1 MSKQSTTS
9 SDFKSGYIAIVG
21 RPNVG
26 KSTLL
31 NTLVGQ
37 KISITTHKPQTTRHK
52 ILGIKTT
59 EQYQMVF
66 VDTPGF
72 HLGETRAINKYMN
85 RAALSALHEVDAI
98 LFVVEAGRWKA
109 EDQSLLEKIPEGRA
123 PVIVVV
129 NKVDTVNDKKEL
141 LPFMAELAGRFTF
154 HSLLP
159 VSARNGDG
167 LDRLEK
173 IVGDCLPQAPAFFDA
188 DQITDKSQR
197 FLAAE
202 IIREKLYLALQ
213 QELPYALTVEIE
225 AFSEEPEI
233 NNISAVI
240 WVEKSSHKGMVI
252 GKRGAGLKA
261 VGQAARKAMEELFEK
276 KVFLQLWVKV
286 KSDWSD
292 DERALRSLGY
302 QDNSSA

>member
-1 MSKQSTTS
+1 MSTA

-31 NTLVGQ
+31 NGLVGQ

-59 EQYQMVF
+59 GRYQMIF

-72 HLGETRAINKYMN
+72 HLGESRAINRYMN
-85 RAALSALHEVDAI
+85 RAALSALRDVDVI

-109 EDQSLLEKIPEGRA
+109 EDQSLLQKIPTGQA
-123 PVIVVV
+123 PVIAVV
-129 NKVDTVNDKKEL
+129 NKVDAVSDKKEL
-141 LPFMAELAGRFTF
+141 LPFLAELAGRFAF
-154 HSLLP
+154 HALLP
-159 VSARNGDG
+159 VSARNGEG
-167 LDRLEK
+167 LDRLEQV
-173 IVGDCLPQAPAFFDA
+173 IGDCLPQAPAYFDPE
-188 DQITDKSQR
+188 QVTDKSQR

-202 IIREKLYLALQ
+202 IIREKLYLSMQ
-213 QELPYALTVEIE
+213 QEVPYALTVEIE

-252 GKRGAGLKA
+252 GKGGAGLKG
-261 VGQAARKAMEELFEK
+261 VGQVARKAMEALFEK

-292 DERALRSLGY
+292 DERALQSLGY
-302 QDNSSA
+302 RDD

>member
-1 MSKQSTTS
+1 MSKAP

-37 KISITTHKPQTTRHK
+37 KISITTHKPQTTRHR

-59 EQYQMVF
+59 ERYQMIF

-72 HLGETRAINKYMN
+72 HLGETRAINRYMN
-85 RAALSALHEVDAI
+85 RAALSALHGVDI
-98 LFVVEAGRWKA
+98 VLFVVEAGRWKT
-109 EDQSLLEKIPEGRA
+109 EDQSLLDKIPVDQA
-123 PVIVVV
+123 PVIAIV
-129 NKVDTVNDKKEL
+129 NKVDSVSDKREL
-141 LPFMAELAGRFTF
+141 LPFMATLAQRFAF
-154 HSLLP
+154 HALLP
-159 VSARNGDG
+159 VSARKGEG
-167 LDRLEK
+167 LNQLEK
-173 IVGDCLPQAPAFFDA
+173 LIDGCLPQAPAYFDA
-188 DQITDKSQR
+188 DQITDKSLR

-202 IIREKLYLALQ
+202 IIRERLYLAMQ
-213 QELPYALTVEIE
+213 QELPYSLTVEIE
-225 AFSEEPEI
+225 AFSEEPNI

-240 WVEKSSHKGMVI
+240 WVEKTSHKGMVI

-261 VGQAARKAMEELFEK
+261 VGQAARKAMEELFDK

-302 QDNSSA
+302 QDNHPEKF

>member
-1 MSKQSTTS
+1 MSTAS
-9 SDFKSGYIAIVG
+9 SDFKSGYIAIAG

-31 NTLVGQ
+31 NALVGQ

-52 ILGIKTT
+52 VLGIKTT
-59 EQYQMVF
+59 EHFQMVF

-72 HLGETRAINKYMN
+72 HLGESRALNRYMN
-85 RAALSALHEVDAI
+85 RAALSALHEVDVV
-98 LFVVEAGRWKA
+98 LFVVEAGRWKV
-109 EDQSLLEKIPEGRA
+109 EDQSLLEKVPNNQG
-123 PVIVVV
+123 PVIAVV
-129 NKVDTVNDKKEL
+129 NKVDAVSDKKEL
-141 LPFMAELAGRFTF
+141 LPYIAELASRFTF
-154 HSLLP
+154 HALLP
-159 VSARNGDG
+159 VSARDGEG
-167 LDRLEK
+167 LDRLEE
-173 IVGDCLPQAPAFFDA
+173 IIGECLPQAPAYFDA
-188 DQITDKSQR
+188 DQVTDKSQR

-202 IIREKLYLALQ
+202 IIREKLYLVLR

-233 NNISAVI
+233 NHISAVI
-240 WVEKSSHKGMVI
+240 WVEKNSHKGMVI

-302 QDNSSA
+302 QD

>member
-1 MSKQSTTS
+1 MSTA

-31 NTLVGQ
+31 NGLVGQ

-59 EQYQMVF
+59 GRYQMIF

-72 HLGETRAINKYMN
+72 HLGESRAINRYMN
-85 RAALSALHEVDAI
+85 RAALSALRDVDAI

-109 EDQSLLEKIPEGRA
+109 EDQSLLQKIPTGQA
-123 PVIVVV
+123 PVIAVI
-129 NKVDTVNDKKEL
+129 NKVDAVSDKKEL
-141 LPFMAELAGRFTF
+141 LPFLAELAGRFAF
-154 HSLLP
+154 HALLP
-159 VSARNGDG
+159 VSARNGEG
-167 LDRLEK
+167 LDRLEQV
-173 IVGDCLPQAPAFFDA
+173 IGDYLPQSPAYFDPE
-188 DQITDKSQR
+188 QVTDKSQR

-202 IIREKLYLALQ
+202 IIREKLYLSMQ
-213 QELPYALTVEIE
+213 QEVPYALTVEIE

-252 GKRGAGLKA
+252 GKGGAGLKG
-261 VGQAARKAMEELFEK
+261 VGQAARKAMEALFEK

-292 DERALRSLGY
+292 DERALQSLGY
-302 QDNSSA
+302 RDD

>member
-1 MSKQSTTS
+1 MSTAS
-9 SDFKSGYIAIVG
+9 SDFKSGYIAIAG

-31 NTLVGQ
+31 NALVGQ

-52 ILGIKTT
+52 VLGIKTT
-59 EQYQMVF
+59 EHFQMVF

-72 HLGETRAINKYMN
+72 HLGESRALNRYMN
-85 RAALSALHEVDAI
+85 RAALSALHEVDVV
-98 LFVVEAGRWKA
+98 LFVVEAGRWKV
-109 EDQSLLEKIPEGRA
+109 EDQSLLEKVPNNQGS
-123 PVIVVV
+123 VIAVV
-129 NKVDTVNDKKEL
+129 NKVDAVSDKKEL
-141 LPFMAELAGRFTF
+141 LPYIAELASRFTF
-154 HSLLP
+154 HALLP
-159 VSARNGDG
+159 VSARDGEG
-167 LDRLEK
+167 LDRLEE
-173 IVGDCLPQAPAFFDA
+173 IIGECLPQAPAYFDA
-188 DQITDKSQR
+188 DQVTDKSQR

-202 IIREKLYLALQ
+202 IIREKLYLVLR

-233 NNISAVI
+233 NHISAVI
-240 WVEKSSHKGMVI
+240 WVEKNSHKGMVI

-302 QDNSSA
+302 QD

>member
-1 MSKQSTTS
+1 MSTAS

-31 NTLVGQ
+31 NALVGQ

-52 ILGIKTT
+52 ILGIKTA
-59 EQYQMVF
+59 EHYQMIF

-72 HLGETRAINKYMN
+72 HLVETRAINRYMN
-85 RAALSALHEVDAI
+85 RAALSALHDVDVV

-109 EDQSLLEKIPEGRA
+109 EDQSLLEKVAGSRV
-123 PVIVVV
+123 PVIALV
-129 NKVDTVNDKKEL
+129 NKVDKVSDKKEL
-141 LPFMAELAGRFTF
+141 LPYMAQLAGRFEF

-159 VSARNGDG
+159 VSARNREG

-173 IVGDCLPQAPAFFDA
+173 MVGDCLPQAPAYFDA
-188 DQITDKSQR
+188 EQVTDKSQR

-202 IIREKLYLALQ
+202 IIREKLFLALQ
-213 QELPYALTVEIE
+213 QELPYSLTVEIE
-225 AFSEEPEI
+225 SFSEEPQI

-240 WVEKSSHKGMVI
+240 WVEKNSHKGMVI
-252 GKRGAGLKA
+252 GKQGAGLKS
-261 VGQAARKAMEELFEK
+261 VGQSARKAMENLFEK

-302 QDNSSA
+302 QE

>member
-1 MSKQSTTS
+1 MSTA

-31 NTLVGQ
+31 NGLVGQ
-37 KISITTHKPQTTRHK
+37 KISITTHKAQTTRHK

-59 EQYQMVF
+59 GRYQMIF

-72 HLGETRAINKYMN
+72 HLGESRAINRYMN
-85 RAALSALHEVDAI
+85 RAALSALRDVDAV

-109 EDQSLLEKIPEGRA
+109 EDQSLLEKVPAGKA
-123 PVIVVV
+123 PVIAVI
-129 NKVDTVNDKKEL
+129 NKVDTVGDKKEL
-141 LPFMAELAGRFTF
+141 LPFLAELAGRFTF
-154 HSLLP
+154 HALLP
-159 VSARNGDG
+159 VSARNGEG
-167 LDRLEK
+167 LDQLEQV
-173 IVGDCLPQAPAFFDA
+173 IDDCLPQAPAYFDA
-188 DQITDKSQR
+188 EQVTDKSQR

-202 IIREKLYLALQ
+202 IIREKLYLSMQ
-213 QELPYALTVEIE
+213 QEVPYALTVEIE

-233 NNISAVI
+233 NNISAII

-252 GKRGAGLKA
+252 GKGGAGLKG
-261 VGQAARKAMEELFEK
+261 VGQAARKAMEALFEK

-292 DERALRSLGY
+292 DERALQSLGY
-302 QDNSSA
+302 RDD

>member
-1 MSKQSTTS
+1 MSTI

-31 NTLVGQ
+31 NGLVGQ
-37 KISITTHKPQTTRHK
+37 KISIATHKPQTTRHK

-59 EQYQMVF
+59 GQYQMAF

-72 HLGETRAINKYMN
+72 HLGESRAINRYMN
-85 RAALSALHEVDAI
+85 RAALSALHDVDAV
-98 LFVVEAGRWKA
+98 LFVVEAGRWKT
-109 EDQSLLEKIPEGRA
+109 EDQSLLEKIPAGQA
-123 PVIVVV
+123 PVIAVI
-129 NKVDTVNDKKEL
+129 NKVDTVSDKKEL
-141 LPFMAELAGRFTF
+141 LPFLAELAGRFAF
-154 HSLLP
+154 HALLP
-159 VSARNGDG
+159 VSGRNGEG
-167 LDRLEK
+167 LDRLEQV
-173 IVGDCLPQAPAFFDA
+173 ISDCLPRGPAYFDVE
-188 DQITDKSQR
+188 QVTDKSRR

-202 IIREKLYLALQ
+202 IIREKLYLAMQ
-213 QELPYALTVEIE
+213 QEVPYALTVEIE

-233 NNISAVI
+233 DHIGAVI

-252 GKRGAGLKA
+252 GKRGAGLKG
-261 VGQAARKAMEELFEK
+261 VGQAARKAMEALFEK

-292 DERALRSLGY
+292 DERALQSLGY
-302 QDNSSA
+302 RDD

>member
-1 MSKQSTTS
+1 MSTA

-31 NTLVGQ
+31 NGLVGQ

-59 EQYQMVF
+59 GRYQMIF

-72 HLGETRAINKYMN
+72 HLGESRAINRYMN
-85 RAALSALHEVDAI
+85 RTALSALHDVDAV

-109 EDQSLLEKIPEGRA
+109 EDQSLLEKIPAGPM
-123 PVIVVV
+123 PVIAVI
-129 NKVDTVNDKKEL
+129 NKVDAVRDKKAL
-141 LPFMAELAGRFTF
+141 LPFLAELAGRFAF
-154 HSLLP
+154 DALLP
-159 VSARNGDG
+159 VSARNGEG
-167 LDRLEK
+167 LDRLEQV
-173 IVGDCLPQAPAFFDA
+173 IGDCLPQAPAYFDA
-188 DQITDKSQR
+188 EQVTDKSQR

-202 IIREKLYLALQ
+202 IIREKLYLAMQ

-225 AFSEEPEI
+225 AFSEEPDI

-240 WVEKSSHKGMVI
+240 WVEKSRHKGMVI
-252 GKRGAGLKA
+252 GKGGAGLKG
-261 VGQAARKAMEELFEK
+261 VGQAARKAMEALFEK

-292 DERALRSLGY
+292 DERALQSLGY
-302 QDNSSA
+302 RDD